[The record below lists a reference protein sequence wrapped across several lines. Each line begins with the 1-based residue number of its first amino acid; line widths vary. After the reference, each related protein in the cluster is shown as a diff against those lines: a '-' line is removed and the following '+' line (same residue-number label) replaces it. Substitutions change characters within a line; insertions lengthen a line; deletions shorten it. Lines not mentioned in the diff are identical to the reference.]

1 MVDGVCEPIAQ
12 WQWRVSASE
21 PKARE
26 REKVEKNSLGGAVD
40 IVVDG
45 VRTNCMA
52 VVMVSWCKLRAVMAR
67 CVPMRTSPMKRRI
80 TELLSTGREAA
91 QIGPSRELPPVT
103 KRPGRRGEAQPRRA
117 MVGSSLDP
125 APASPPS
132 L

>member
-12 WQWRVSASE
+12 
-21 PKARE
+21 E
-26 REKVEKNSLGGAVD
+26 REKVEKDSLGGVVD

-67 CVPMRTSPMKRRI
+67 CVPMRSPMKRRI